1 MTDLTPKQK
10 SMCEISYLMKRKKE
24 KNYSPE
30 LELQKKIADYLKT
43 NYPGVY
49 FISDALGLNTSW
61 GIKQILLQTNSEH
74 KHLDIVVLKRS
85 VCWNFS
91 GLVLELKSDSPFNK
105 DGSIRASK
113 DDHLLK
119 QYEVIKMLRMEG
131 YKAEF
136 EWRLEIAIEVIHAY
150 LGMPVVDNEPL
161 F

>member
-1 MTDLTPKQK
+1 
-10 SMCEISYLMKRKKE
+10 MCEISYLTKRTKE
-24 KNYSPE
+24 KNDAPE
-30 LELQKKIADYLKT
+30 LKLQKKIADYLKT

-74 KHLDIVVLKRS
+74 KHLDIFIAKKS
-85 VCWNFS
+85 VYGNFS
-91 GLVLELKSDSPFNK
+91 GLFMEIKSESPFNK

-119 QYEVIKMLRMEG
+119 QHEVIKMLRMEG

-136 EWRLEIAIEVIHAY
+136 EWRLEIAVEVIHAY
-150 LGMPVVDNEPL
+150 LGMPETNNDEPL
-161 F
+161 FP